1 MDAATRWARYWPWAR
16 NNGAARFLG
25 PGRLYETR
33 YPDPMA
39 NNRDDG
45 TRSWDAKARWQ
56 MGSLHAPLQP
66 LLGPNVTFDRAVGLH
81 THPITAPKPFFSR
94 LPPGPLPGHS
104 AAALHRVP
112 SHARRCKKEL
122 YRKPTAHSGAARRN
136 PSCGAV
142 AAACTAADFGPQAFR
157 HLAFTTHALQP
168 GSLVHRRRGGLV
180 RPGAGEAAAVKRTL
194 LRLHSSSL
202 FT

>member
-1 MDAATRWARYWPWAR
+1 MKLVTLIRWRTTETTVR
-16 NNGAARFLG
+16 
-25 PGRLYETR
+25 GR
-33 YPDPMA
+33 
-39 NNRDDG
+39 G
-45 TRSWDAKARWQ
+45 TRKHAGKWAHSMRPC
-56 MGSLHAPLQP
+56 SLCWAPTSP
-66 LLGPNVTFDRAVGLH
+66 L
-81 THPITAPKPFFSR
+81 IAPWGYIRTRSPPPSPFFSR

-194 LRLHSSSL
+194 PPRHSSSL